1 MTLFLHE
8 LKQNKTAL
16 LIWSL
21 VISFMLA
28 VCILIYPEMASE
40 MDEISD
46 LFSNMGAFSHA
57 FGMSQINFGDFSGY
71 FGIEC
76 GNTLGLGSA
85 FFAALL
91 GISVLS
97 KEERDRTAE
106 FLLTHPIKRWE
117 IVLSKL
123 LASLSQILILN
134 LIVFA
139 SCFISAFIIGE
150 KLSSDHLLILLSFLI
165 LQIEIFSIS
174 FCISTFLKKGGMGI
188 GIGITVL
195 FYFLNLIS
203 NITPDIKILKYITPY
218 AYTDSGSILT
228 NHSLE
233 VKYLL
238 IGFAITILTT
248 LLAFWK
254 YTKKDIT

>member
-1 MTLFLHE
+1 MTLFFHE
-8 LKQNKTAL
+8 LKQNKTSL
-16 LIWSL
+16 LIWSV
-21 VISFMLA
+21 VISFMLSI
-28 VCILIYPEMASE
+28 CIIIYPEMASE
-40 MDEISD
+40 MDELSD
-46 LFSNMGAFSHA
+46 MFANMGAFSDA

-97 KEERDRTAE
+97 KEERDRTSE

-117 IVLSKL
+117 IVLSKF
-123 LASLSQILILN
+123 LASLFQILIMN

-139 SCFISAFIIGE
+139 SCFISTLIIGE
-150 KLSSDHLLILLSFLI
+150 KISSDHLLILLSFLI
-165 LQIEIFSIS
+165 LQVEIFSIS
-174 FCISTFLKKGGMGI
+174 FFLSTFLKKGGMGI

-195 FYFLNLIS
+195 FYFLNIIS
-203 NITPDIKILKYITPY
+203 NITPDIKFLKYFTPY

-233 VKYLL
+233 VKYILL
-238 IGFAITILTT
+238 GIIITVLSAVLT
-248 LLAFWK
+248 FWK
-254 YTKKDIT
+254 YSKKDIL

>member
-8 LKQNKTAL
+8 LKQNKTSL
-16 LIWSL
+16 LIWSA

-28 VCILIYPEMASE
+28 ICILIYPEMASE
-40 MDEISD
+40 MDQLSD
-46 LFSNMGAFSHA
+46 MFSNMGAFSDA
-57 FGMSQINFGDFSGY
+57 FGMSQINFGEFSGY

-106 FLLTHPIKRWE
+106 FLLTHPVKRWE

-134 LIVFA
+134 IIVYTF
-139 SCFISAFIIGE
+139 CFVSTLIIGE
-150 KLSSDHLLILLSFLI
+150 KISADHILILVSFLI
-165 LQIEIFSIS
+165 LQVEIFSIC
-174 FCISTFLKKGGMGI
+174 FLISAFLKKGGVGI
-188 GIGITVL
+188 GIGIAVL
-195 FYFLNLIS
+195 FYFLNIVS
-203 NITPDIKILKYITPY
+203 NITPDVKFLKYFTPY
-218 AYTDSGSILT
+218 AYTDSAGILN
-228 NHSLE
+228 NHTLE
-233 VKYLL
+233 LKYVA
-238 IGFAITILTT
+238 IGVVVTVLCTV
-248 LLAFWK
+248 LAFFK
-254 YTKKDIT
+254 YSKKDIV